1 LNILDIVMSPI
12 VTVHKAVYLRE
23 LICEHH
29 QLFKE
34 LYPNAN
40 ITPKMHYIRHLPWWI
55 LRFGPMSRLWCMR
68 FEARHKLFKRLS
80 TAMGNFVNISKS
92 LAVRFQQ
99 SMCYQ
104 QSNESNFL
112 SEEEAIIAKSEFY
125 YIFQRP
131 SSSNSLHL

>member
-40 ITPKMHYIRHLPWWI
+40 ITPKMHYIIHLP
-55 LRFGPMSRLWCMR
+55 
-68 FEARHKLFKRLS
+68 
-80 TAMGNFVNISKS
+80 
-92 LAVRFQQ
+92 
-99 SMCYQ
+99 
-104 QSNESNFL
+104 
-112 SEEEAIIAKSEFY
+112 
-125 YIFQRP
+125 
-131 SSSNSLHL
+131 